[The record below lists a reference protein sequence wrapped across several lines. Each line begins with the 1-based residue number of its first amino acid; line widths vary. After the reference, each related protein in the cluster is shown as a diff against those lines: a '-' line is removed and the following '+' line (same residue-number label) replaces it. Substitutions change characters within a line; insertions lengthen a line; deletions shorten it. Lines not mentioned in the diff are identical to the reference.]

1 MTGLEI
7 ALGAVGQEAS
17 RIRTHGE
24 DYNAA
29 LEPLRVRGDGVS
41 SFGDDGLFAMFTS
54 MYAECRAVSM
64 AALDGLSA
72 VMAETGDGLH
82 AVIRNT
88 HDGEAASAEYIQRL
102 GGTWL

>member
-7 ALGAVGQEAS
+7 VLGAAAQEAS

-41 SFGDDGLFAMFTS
+41 SFGDDGLFGMFTS
-54 MYAECRAVSM
+54 MYAECREVSM
-64 AALDGLSA
+64 AALDELSTA
-72 VMAETGDGLH
+72 IVDTGDGLH
-82 AVIRNT
+82 TVVKNT
-88 HDGEAASAEYIQRL
+88 RDGEAASIENIGR
-102 GGTWL
+102 TWL